1 MATDKAKKKQSK
13 KNAKLGWR
21 GQLLMIAMI
30 IAAVVFL
37 PSTVL
42 LAVGLLPTVVAGIID
57 RSKEKTRS
65 ITVGCMNFTG
75 CCPYWLDLLT
85 VYGHS
90 INGAAQ
96 IITEPLNIVI
106 MYSAALLGYLIDWA
120 MSGMV
125 STVMIQRAEQRL
137 KKIDREQKE
146 LIRRWGRGVTGDYR
160 LDRYGFPVDEQ
171 EEVEGRQS
179 ADQDKAG

>member
-1 MATDKAKKKQSK
+1 MAADGKKKKQ
-13 KNAKLGWR
+13 KLGWR
-21 GQLLMIAMI
+21 GQLLMITMI

-42 LAVGLLPTVVAGIID
+42 LVVGLLPTVVAGIID

-90 INGAAQ
+90 MNGAVQ
-96 IITEPLNIVI
+96 IITEPVNIVV
-106 MYSAALLGYLIDWA
+106 MYSAALVGYLIDWA

-125 STVMIQRAEQRL
+125 SSVMIQRAERRL
-137 KKIDREQKE
+137 KNIEKEQKE
-146 LIRRWGRGVTGDYR
+146 LVRRWGRGVTGDYR
-160 LDRYGFPVDEQ
+160 LDQYGFPVDGDE
-171 EEVEGRQS
+171 
-179 ADQDKAG
+179 DDNTNPHKD

>member
-1 MATDKAKKKQSK
+1 MVDKRKKKT
-13 KNAKLGWR
+13 KLGWR
-21 GQLLMIAMI
+21 GQLLMITMI

-85 VYGHS
+85 IHGHS
-90 INGAAQ
+90 MNGTVQ
-96 IITEPLNIVI
+96 LITEPKNIVV
-106 MYSAALLGYLIDWA
+106 MYSAALLGYLIDWS

-125 STVMIQRAEQRL
+125 SSVMIQRAERRL
-137 KKIDREQKE
+137 KNIEKEQKE
-146 LIRRWGRGVTGDYR
+146 LVRRWGRGVTGDYR
-160 LDRYGFPVDEQ
+160 LDQYGFPVDEGEDDTAQ
-171 EEVEGRQS
+171 NNES
-179 ADQDKAG
+179 